1 MKNAVR
7 TGIFGIIIA
16 VLVVSFY
23 FYLSKRMT
31 SGSEET
37 KAPTQVSTMDEVLE
51 KNFSTQYP
59 GTPRSVIQWY
69 NKIVLLYHDED
80 TTDQQLVDLC
90 DQAQKLFDDE
100 LLKLK
105 PRVNYIA
112 SVRSDRESFAA
123 ADRKIVSTDVC
134 DSADVS
140 YFTNDRKDY
149 AYVVASYFETE
160 GSGYTRVYQKYC
172 LRKDADNHWKILA
185 FTLCDKEGNITGTTT
200 FPTADTTP

>member
-1 MKNAVR
+1 MKSAVR

-23 FYLSKRMT
+23 LYLSKRMT
-31 SGSEET
+31 SGGEET
-37 KAPTQVSTMDEVLE
+37 KAPTQTSTMEQVLD
-51 KNFSTQYP
+51 KNFSIEYP

-90 DQAQKLFDDE
+90 DQAQTFFDDE
-100 LLKLK
+100 LLKAN
-105 PRVNYIA
+105 PRDNYIA
-112 SVRSDRESFAA
+112 QVRSDRQEYENAG
-123 ADRKIVSTDVC
+123 RKLVETGVC
-134 DSADVS
+134 DSADVV
-140 YFTNDRKDY
+140 YFENSGKDY

-185 FTLCDKEGNITGTTT
+185 FTLSDREGNVSGTNIL
-200 FPTADTTP
+200 PAAAP